1 MQHEIMVTIEVDEPY
16 ATHVDVDAVEQLVG
30 HVLRGEGVDELIEVS
45 IWITDEDELHTLNR
59 TYRNV
64 DRSTDV
70 LSFGADDDA
79 ETPFVV
85 APDQVRYLGDLAI
98 SYPHVVQQAAD
109 YGHSE
114 QRELSYLV
122 THGLL
127 HLLGYDHEQPDEAR
141 VMRGRE
147 EALLGALGIT
157 RESLHGAS
165 ETSD

>member
-1 MQHEIMVTIEVDEPY
+1 MQYLTTIDIDEQY
-16 ATHVDVDAVEQLVG
+16 VGKIDQQAIERLVA
-30 HVLRGEGVDELIEVS
+30 HVLAGENVAPPAEIS

-70 LSFGADDDA
+70 LSFGAEDHD
-79 ETPFVV
+79 TTFVL
-85 APDQVRYLGDLAI
+85 APDQPRPIGDLAI
-98 SYPHVVQQAAD
+98 SYPHVVRQATE

-114 QRELSYLV
+114 DRELSYLV

-127 HLLGYDHEQPDEAR
+127 HLLGYDHEQPDEAHK
-141 VMRGRE
+141 MRGRE

-157 RESLHGAS
+157 RE
-165 ETSD
+165 